1 MQEHLEFQIVT
12 PRTLNQFTGDT
23 LVLPNVRVLD
33 ESEKGWLK
41 SYVASGKQLVIT
53 GEDATQLTP
62 ASNIARVEP
71 CPGKEYMAAL
81 EKDFE
86 HTTPDSQAA
95 FLKTFKSDGSI
106 QIAASPE
113 VATSISLVDGKPHVF
128 LANFAGLRGG
138 VNPVQTVQS
147 GVKVTISSEAKGPAF
162 FLPFMG
168 EVQKVQGVRIAG
180 GTSYTLPPIS
190 KGAVFWYEPA
200 ADRANSSAH

>member
-1 MQEHLEFQIVT
+1 V
-12 PRTLNQFTGDT
+12 
-23 LVLPNVRVLD
+23 
-33 ESEKGWLK
+33 
-41 SYVASGKQLVIT
+41 
-53 GEDATQLTP
+53 DATQFP
-62 ASNIARVEP
+62 SASNVVRLQP
-71 CPGKEYMAAL
+71 CPGKLYMAAL
-81 EKDFE
+81 ENDFE
-86 HTTPDSQAA
+86 HTSPDSQTA
-95 FLKTFKSDGSI
+95 FLQSVTPTTGI
-106 QIAASPE
+106 QIEASSQ
-113 VATSISLVDGKPHVF
+113 VATSVAVVDGSPHIF

-200 ADRANSSAH
+200 ADRINSSAH